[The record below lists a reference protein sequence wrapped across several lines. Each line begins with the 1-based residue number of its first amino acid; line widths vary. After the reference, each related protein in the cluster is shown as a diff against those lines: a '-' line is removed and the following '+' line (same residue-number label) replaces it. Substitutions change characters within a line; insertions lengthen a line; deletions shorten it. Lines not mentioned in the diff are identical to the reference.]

1 MKEDKSKN
9 TKKITIL
16 GAGLVGAMLGIML
29 RRLGY
34 DIEIYDK
41 RADQRKQEII
51 GRRSINLAMSYR
63 GWKALESLGLSDEVN
78 KIAMP
83 MYGRA
88 IHGTDGTV
96 KYQAY
101 GLNQE
106 AIYSVSRKNLGELL
120 LNTLENEEEVKIK
133 FEHNCLGVVIDES
146 RVFLETQKDKK
157 RFSEDANLIIGTDG
171 VFSIVRDALK
181 DVGNITTS
189 EDYLAQSYRQ
199 LNLPTDSYGNWQLDK
214 NTLHIWPRGNFMMI
228 ALPNMDGTFT
238 CTLFMPKKG
247 KNSFEQIKD
256 ERDLLTFFKINFS
269 DVLSKMPDLVEEYF
283 SSPESV
289 LFTVK
294 CSSWYHQDKV
304 VIMGDA
310 AHGIVPFY
318 GQGMNSG
325 FEDCM
330 EFQELLKY
338 TNPETEGW
346 ENVLQTFFEKRKPNA
361 DAIATLSLENFV
373 EMSDKVGDARFLLRK
388 QIEAHLCSLY
398 PNTWTHTYSLVAF
411 SDVPYSQAL
420 AIKRK
425 QDLVLDKIMEYPN
438 IDLEWQDLNYD
449 SWILSQPIS
458 IYKKE
463 KLKIAA

>member
-1 MKEDKSKN
+1 MKEEKSHN

-16 GAGLVGAMLGIML
+16 GAGLVGSMLGIML
-29 RRLGY
+29 KRLGY
-34 DIEIYDK
+34 AIEIYDK
-41 RADQRKQEII
+41 RADQRKKENI
-51 GRRSINLAMSYR
+51 GRRSINLALSYR
-63 GWKALESLGLSDEVN
+63 GWKALESLGLTEEVN

-88 IHGTDGTV
+88 IHGTDGSV
-96 KYQAY
+96 KYQSY
-101 GLNQE
+101 GLNHE

-120 LNTLENEEEVKIK
+120 LNTLENEEHVQIN
-133 FEHNCLGVVIDES
+133 FEHNCLGVVIEES
-146 RVFLETQKDKK
+146 RVFLETQNDKK
-157 RFSEDANLIIGTDG
+157 RFSKDANLIIGTDG

-181 DVGNITTS
+181 DIGNITTS
-189 EDYLAQSYRQ
+189 EEHLEQHYRQ
-199 LNLPTDSYGNWQLDK
+199 LNLPADSDGNWQLDK
-214 NTLHIWPRGNFMMI
+214 NTLHIWPRGNYMMI

-238 CTLFMPKKG
+238 CTLFMPQKG
-247 KNSFEQIKD
+247 ENSFEQIKD

-269 DVLSKMPDLVEEYF
+269 DVLSKMPDVVEEYF

-289 LFTVK
+289 LFTVN
-294 CSSWYHQDKV
+294 CSSWYYQDKV

-330 EFQELLKY
+330 EFQELLAQA
-338 TNPETEGW
+338 NPETAGW
-346 ENVLQTFFEKRKPNA
+346 ENILQAFFESRKPNA

-373 EMSDKVGDARFLLRK
+373 EMSDKVSDALFLLRK

-398 PNTWTHTYSLVAF
+398 PNNWTHTYSLVAF
-411 SDVPYSQAL
+411 SNVPYSKAL

-425 QDLVLDKIMEYPN
+425 QDLILDKIMSYPN
-438 IDLEWQDLNYD
+438 IELEWQNLNYD
-449 SWILSQPIS
+449 SWVLNQPIS
-458 IYKKE
+458 IYSNDE
-463 KLKIAA
+463 MKLAA

>member
-29 RRLGY
+29 RRIGY

-41 RADQRKQEII
+41 RADQRKKEIV
-51 GRRSINLAMSYR
+51 GRRSINLALSHR
-63 GWKALESLGLSDEVN
+63 GWKALEFLGLTDAVN

-96 KYQAY
+96 KYQGY

-120 LNTLENEEEVKIK
+120 LNTLENEEKVQVN

-146 RVFLETQKDKK
+146 RVFLETQDDKK
-157 RFSEDANLIIGTDG
+157 RFSKDANLIIGTDG

-181 DVGNITTS
+181 DIGNVDTS
-189 EDYLAQSYRQ
+189 EEYLEQNYRQ

-214 NTLHIWPRGNFMMI
+214 NTLHIWPRGNYMMI

-238 CTLFMPKKG
+238 CTIFLPQKG
-247 KNSFEQIKD
+247 ENSFEQIKD

-330 EFQELLKY
+330 EFQALLNH

-346 ENVLQTFFEKRKPNA
+346 ENILQNFFENRKPNA

-398 PNTWTHTYSLVAF
+398 PNNWTHTYSLVAF

-449 SWILSQPIS
+449 LWILSQPIS
-458 IYKKE
+458 IHGKE
-463 KLKIAA
+463 KMKIAA

>member
-1 MKEDKSKN
+1 MKEDKSHN
-9 TKKITIL
+9 AKKITIL
-16 GAGLVGAMLGIML
+16 GAGLVGSMLGIML
-29 RRLGY
+29 KRMGY
-34 DIEIYDK
+34 AIEIFDK
-41 RADQRKQEII
+41 RADQRKSEVI
-51 GRRSINLAMSYR
+51 GRRSINLALSYR
-63 GWKALESLGLSDEVN
+63 GWKALEFLGLTEEVN

-88 IHGTDGTV
+88 IHGTDGSV
-96 KYQAY
+96 KYQSY
-101 GLNQE
+101 GLNNE

-120 LNTLENEEEVKIK
+120 LNTLENEENVQIN

-146 RVFLETQKDKK
+146 RVFLETQNDKK
-157 RFSEDANLIIGTDG
+157 RFSKDADLIIGTDG

-181 DVGNITTS
+181 DVGNVTTS
-189 EDYLAQSYRQ
+189 EEYLEQHYRQ
-199 LNLPTDSYGNWQLDK
+199 LNLPAGSLGDWQLDK
-214 NTLHIWPRGNFMMI
+214 NTLHIWPRGNYMMI

-247 KNSFEQIKD
+247 ENSFEQIKN

-294 CSSWYHQDKV
+294 CSSWYYQDKV

-330 EFQELLKY
+330 EFQELLTQ
-338 TNPETEGW
+338 TNPETAGW
-346 ENVLQTFFEKRKPNA
+346 ENILQSFFESRKPNA
-361 DAIATLSLENFV
+361 DAIASLSLENFV
-373 EMSDKVGDARFLLRK
+373 EMSEKVGDVLFLLRK
-388 QIEAHLCSLY
+388 QIEEHLCSLY
-398 PNTWTHTYSLVAF
+398 PNNWTHTYSLVAF
-411 SDVPYSQAL
+411 SDVPYSEAL
-420 AIKRK
+420 TIKRK
-425 QDLVLDKIMEYPN
+425 QDLILDKIMNYPN
-438 IDLEWQDLNYD
+438 IELKWQNLNYD

-458 IYKKE
+458 IYLKDE
-463 KLKIAA
+463 MKIAA